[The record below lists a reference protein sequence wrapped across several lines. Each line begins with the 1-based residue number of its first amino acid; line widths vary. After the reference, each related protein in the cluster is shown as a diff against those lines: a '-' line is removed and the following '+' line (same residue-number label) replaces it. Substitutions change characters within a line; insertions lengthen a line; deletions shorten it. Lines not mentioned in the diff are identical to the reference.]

1 MANEPTEV
9 FVFTDA
15 AGNIYQVPRATFAQ
29 RRVSDGHMSDV
40 ERRFSGDGDS
50 GVGQESGPQV
60 NFVGISTYSFKQGWP
75 IKYP

>member
-15 AGNIYQVPRATFAQ
+15 AGNYYQVPRATFEQ
-29 RRVSDGHMSDV
+29 CRVPDDQKAEV
-40 ERRFSGDGDS
+40 ERMF
-50 GVGQESGPQV
+50 GQDDVAGFAQENPLQLS
-60 NFVGISTYSFKQGWP
+60 FVGISTYSFKQGWP

>member
-15 AGNIYQVPRATFAQ
+15 SGNFYQVPRATFEQ
-29 RRVSDGHMSDV
+29 WRVPDDQKADIERMLGRDDV
-40 ERRFSGDGDS
+40 AGF
-50 GVGQESGPQV
+50 GQESVPQL

-75 IKYP
+75 IKYG